1 MRKVTL
7 PVRGSHSATSL
18 SGQRSSRMLIRSTA
32 EAGRTYEQM
41 LDSVKRRRSVTS
53 KLDMPYHEFSVG
65 KGFETCM
72 C

>member
-1 MRKVTL
+1 MTL
-7 PVRGSHSATSL
+7 PVRGSHSIL
-18 SGQRSSRMLIRSTA
+18 CLDKEVVEWLIRSTA
-32 EAGRTYEQM
+32 EASRTYEQM

-53 KLDMPYHEFSVG
+53 KLDKPYHEFSVG